1 MPDPSLD
8 LLRGVPLFA
17 EADDRFLERLAGE
30 FMERTYAAG
39 ETIAEEGE
47 SGKAFIVIETGE
59 VAVTVHGQTVGRLGP
74 GDAFGEMALIDKSA
88 RSATVKAET
97 QVHGYQLP
105 VWSFRPLVE
114 SHPEMA
120 GCLEALAE
128 RVRVAEGA
136 ARRPSHR
143 NHRADIG
150 ATLQRLALLTA
161 EQSSKR

>member
-17 EADDRFLERLAGE
+17 DADDRFLERLAGE
-30 FMERTYAAG
+30 FMERTYAPG

-47 SGKAFIVIETGE
+47 SGKTFIVIETGE
-59 VAVTVHGQTVGRLGP
+59 VAVTVHGQPVGRLGP

-120 GCLEALAE
+120 WVLLEALAE
-128 RVRVAEGA
+128 RVRVAEG
-136 ARRPSHR
+136 R
-143 NHRADIG
+143 G
-150 ATLQRLALLTA
+150 TATD
-161 EQSSKR
+161 S